1 MLGVTLAMAL
11 SPLPAEAHLESTG
24 LGPLYDGVAH
34 FLLSPEDLVPVLAL
48 ALFAGLRGSAQGR
61 RTLLVLPF
69 AWLSG
74 GCIGLVAG
82 ANERPGLAS
91 VSFLLVGALLAGDA
105 RLSLAATTVL
115 ATLLGLVHGYLNGAT
130 MGQPGGDAVS
140 LLGLGLAIFVVVALA
155 AALVVQ
161 LQSTW
166 GRIAVR
172 VVGSWT
178 VAIGML
184 MLGWML
190 RLSYQR

>member
-24 LGPLYDGVAH
+24 LGPLYDGVTH
-34 FLLSPEDLVPVLAL
+34 FLLSPEDLIPVLAL
-48 ALFAGLRGSAQGR
+48 ALFAGLRGSAHGR

-69 AWLSG
+69 AWLVG
-74 GCIGLVAG
+74 GSIGLVTS

-105 RLSLAATTVL
+105 RLSLGTTTVL
-115 ATLLGLVHGYLNGAT
+115 ATLLGLVHGYLNGAM

-140 LLGLGLAIFVVVALA
+140 LLGLAVAIFVMVALA